1 MSAGVDMSFVIG
13 RAKPAGAGQAGDESG
28 SLFRVLVLGDFSGRS
43 SRPSDRDAAPTFK
56 PVVIDL
62 DNFDR
67 ELARIAPQLELEL
80 PQAPGAPFRFSV
92 RSLDDFEPDSLYARL
107 PLLTQL
113 RELRARLLDPATF
126 QQAAAELRASERAGM
141 ADTAPASA
149 TAAESSEDDAST
161 LARLLGGAPSTAPVR
176 SAAAANTTAGAVDR
190 LIQRAVA
197 PYIVPNTAH
206 LQQPLVDSVDR
217 AIGDTMRALL
227 QHPHWRALEGA
238 WRAVDQFTRTV
249 EMDGQVLLE
258 LVDASAADVLDSLV
272 AAGGDATAMPLAKA
286 LAARRMHEGQEE
298 GYAVMVGL
306 YEFGTSA
313 PELALLAGLGALAA
327 REGAVLI
334 GAADRSLALVD
345 APEAWQDVVV
355 DPPDAAAQARW
366 KALRASWVAP
376 HVGLVWP
383 QVLARL
389 PYGAKT
395 QPVSAFAFE
404 ELVGPFEHGRLAWR
418 SAALDVAGLL
428 ARAYVSEG
436 WDMRPASEVQLDDL
450 PAYTDTGTDTPR
462 FQAVAELF
470 MTERQ
475 SQALAASGLIPLVS
489 HRSLPQAR
497 VAAWRSI
504 SSQSADLKGRW
515 QA

>member
-13 RAKPAGAGQAGDESG
+13 RAKPASAGQAEEDSG

-43 SRPSDRDAAPTFK
+43 SRRSDRDAPPTFK
-56 PVVIDL
+56 PVAIDL

-126 QQAAAELRASERAGM
+126 QQAAAELRASERAVV
-141 ADTAPASA
+141 ADAAPAPP
-149 TAAESSEDDAST
+149 AADAAEDDAST
-161 LARLLGGAPSTAPVR
+161 LARLLGAAPAAAPVR
-176 SAAAANTTAGAVDR
+176 SGVATNTTAGAVDR

-197 PYIVPNTAH
+197 PYIVPNTSH

-217 AIGDTMRALL
+217 AIGDTVRALL
-227 QHPHWRALEGA
+227 RHPHWRALEGT
-238 WRAVDQFTRTV
+238 WRAVDQFVRTV
-249 EMDGQVLLE
+249 EMDGRVLLE

-272 AAGGDATAMPLAKA
+272 AAGGDAAAMPLAKS

-298 GYAVMVGL
+298 GYAVLVSL
-306 YEFGTSA
+306 YEFGSSA
-313 PELALLAGLGALAA
+313 PELALLASLGALAA
-327 REGAVLI
+327 REGAVLV
-334 GAADRSLALVD
+334 GAAARSLALVD
-345 APEAWQDVVV
+345 APEPWLDFVGEE
-355 DPPDAAAQARW
+355 PDTAAQARW
-366 KALRASWVAP
+366 RALRASWVAP

-395 QPVSAFAFE
+395 QPVSSFAFE
-404 ELVGPFEHGRLAWR
+404 ELAGGAFDHAQLAWR
-418 SAALDVAGLL
+418 PAALDVAALL
-428 ARAYVSEG
+428 ARAYVADG
-436 WDMRPASEVQLDDL
+436 WDMQPASEVQLDDL
-450 PAYTDTGTDTPR
+450 PAFTDASGDAPR

-470 MTERQ
+470 MSERQ
-475 SQALAASGLIPLVS
+475 SQALAASGLIPLIS

-515 QA
+515 QV